1 MESRYVMYLLFLL
14 KRLSNFTYR
23 TTKVRIVIQF
33 KQGMEENY
41 MNVIQLKED
50 KFREALRLSEY
61 AFQYKVDEERLQQQL
76 TKMKESHEIYGIME
90 GEDLAAKLHL
100 IPFHIYIGKEKFKMG
115 GVAGVA
121 TYPEYRRSGY
131 VKELLQYSLQTMKKD
146 GYTVSML
153 HPFAVSFYRKY
164 GWELCA
170 NLVTCHMT
178 KSDLVMKKQVNGTV
192 KRFNKENHP
201 EEVEK
206 LYEVFAERFS
216 GMLVREKNWWLQ
228 AVYDDLTLAIY
239 YDENKKAAGYMLY
252 KIENYKMTVEEFVP
266 LRNEARNGLW
276 NFICQHDSMIK
287 ELEMTVSENEPLLY
301 SLQEPRV
308 KTEIKP
314 YFMGRIV
321 DVEQFLKQYELSW
334 NNVQQEVILHI
345 TDAFAPWNNVSVRLA
360 NHEITIMKEETID
373 KGIKLDIN
381 ALSTIMFG
389 YKRPLELNELE
400 FISGSE
406 EEIQAFE
413 NIVPVRKAFIY
424 DFF

>member
-1 MESRYVMYLLFLL
+1 
-14 KRLSNFTYR
+14 
-23 TTKVRIVIQF
+23 
-33 KQGMEENY
+33 
-41 MNVIQLKED
+41 MNVIRLKED

-90 GEDLAAKLHL
+90 GEDLAAKLHV

-131 VKELLQYSLQTMKKD
+131 VKELLLHSLQTMKKD

-170 NLVTCHMT
+170 NLLVCQMT
-178 KSDLVMKKQVNGTV
+178 KSDLVMKKQVNGIV
-192 KRFNKENHP
+192 KRFDKENHS

-206 LYEVFAERFS
+206 IYEVFAERFS
-216 GMLVREKNWWLQ
+216 GMLVRDKKWWLQ

-239 YDENKKAAGYMLY
+239 YDENKRAAGYMLY
-252 KIENYKMTVEEFVP
+252 KIENSKMTVEEFVP
-266 LRNEARNGLW
+266 LHNEARNGLW

-287 ELEMTVSENEPLLY
+287 ELEMTISENEPLLY
-301 SLQEPRV
+301 TLQEPRV
-308 KTEIKP
+308 KVEIKP

-321 DVEQFLKQYELSW
+321 DVEQFLKQYELNW

-345 TDAFAPWNNVSVRLA
+345 TDSFAPWNNVSVRLA
-360 NHEITIMKEETID
+360 NREITIMKEETID

-400 FISGSE
+400 FITGSE

>member
-1 MESRYVMYLLFLL
+1 
-14 KRLSNFTYR
+14 
-23 TTKVRIVIQF
+23 
-33 KQGMEENY
+33 
-41 MNVIQLKED
+41 MNVIRLKED

-61 AFQYKVDEERLQQQL
+61 AFQYKVDEDRLQQQI
-76 TKMKESHEIYGIME
+76 TKMKESHEVYGIME
-90 GEDLAAKLHL
+90 GENLAAKLHL

-131 VKELLQYSLQTMKKD
+131 VKELLQHSLQTMKKD

-170 NLVTCHMT
+170 NLLVCHMT

-192 KRFNKENHP
+192 KRFNKENHQ

-206 LYEVFAERFS
+206 LYETFAERFS
-216 GMLVREKNWWLQ
+216 GMLVRNEKWWLQ

-239 YDENKKAAGYMLY
+239 YDENKTAAGYMLY
-252 KIENYKMTVEEFVP
+252 KIEKSKMTVEEFVP
-266 LRNEARNGLW
+266 LHNEARNGLW

-287 ELEMTVSENEPLLY
+287 DLEMTVSENEPLLY
-301 SLQEPRV
+301 TLQEPRV
-308 KTEIKP
+308 KAEIKP

-321 DVEQFLKQYELSW
+321 DVEQFLKQYELNW

-345 TDAFAPWNNVSVRLA
+345 TDSFAQWNNITVRLA
-360 NHEITIMKEETID
+360 NHEITIIEEPID

-381 ALSTIMFG
+381 ALSTILFG
-389 YKRPLELNELE
+389 YKRPLDLNELE
-400 FISGSE
+400 LISGSE
-406 EEIQAFE
+406 EEIRAFE
-413 NIVPVRKAFIY
+413 NVVPVRKPFIY

>member
-1 MESRYVMYLLFLL
+1 
-14 KRLSNFTYR
+14 
-23 TTKVRIVIQF
+23 
-33 KQGMEENY
+33 
-41 MNVIQLKED
+41 MNVIRLKED
-50 KFREALRLSEY
+50 KFREALCLSEY
-61 AFQYKVDEERLQQQL
+61 AFQYKVEEERMQQQL
-76 TKMKESHEIYGIME
+76 TKMKESHEVYGIME

-131 VKELLQYSLQTMKKD
+131 VKELLQHSLQTMKKD

-153 HPFAVSFYRKY
+153 HPFAVAFYRKY

-170 NLVTCHMT
+170 DLLVCHMT

-206 LYEVFAERFS
+206 LYETFAERFS
-216 GMLVREKNWWLQ
+216 GMLVRNEKWWLQ

-239 YDENKKAAGYMLY
+239 YDENKTAAGYMLY
-252 KIENYKMTVEEFVP
+252 KIEKSKMTVEEFVP
-266 LRNEARNGLW
+266 LHNEARNGLW

-287 ELEMTVSENEPLLY
+287 ELEMTVSENEQLLY
-301 SLQEPRV
+301 TLQEPRV

-321 DVEQFLKQYELSW
+321 DVEQFLKQYELNW
-334 NNVQQEVILHI
+334 NNVQQEVILHL
-345 TDAFAPWNNVSVRLA
+345 TDSFAPWNNVSVRLA
-360 NHEITIMKEETID
+360 NYEITIIEEPMD

-381 ALSTIMFG
+381 ALSTILLG

-400 FISGSE
+400 LISGSE

-413 NIVPVRKAFIY
+413 KIVPVRDAFIY

>member
-1 MESRYVMYLLFLL
+1 
-14 KRLSNFTYR
+14 
-23 TTKVRIVIQF
+23 
-33 KQGMEENY
+33 
-41 MNVIQLKED
+41 MNVIRLKED

-61 AFQYKVDEERLQQQL
+61 AFQYKVDEDRLQQQI
-76 TKMKESHEIYGIME
+76 TKMKESHEVYGIME
-90 GEDLAAKLHL
+90 GENLAAKLHL

-131 VKELLQYSLQTMKKD
+131 VKELLQHSLQTMKKD

-153 HPFAVSFYRKY
+153 HPFAVAFYRKY

-170 NLVTCHMT
+170 NLLICHMT

-192 KRFNKENHP
+192 KRFSKENHP

-206 LYEVFAERFS
+206 LYETFAERFS
-216 GMLVREKNWWLQ
+216 GMLVRDEKWWLQ
-228 AVYDDLTLAIY
+228 TIYDDLTLAIY
-239 YDENKKAAGYMLY
+239 YDKNKTASGYMLY
-252 KIENYKMTVEEFVP
+252 KVENSKMTVEEFVP
-266 LRNEARNGLW
+266 LHNEARNGLW

-287 ELEMTVSENEPLLY
+287 EFEMTVIENEPLLY
-301 SLQEPRV
+301 TLQEPRV
-308 KTEIKP
+308 KAEIKP
-314 YFMGRIV
+314 YFMSRIV
-321 DVEQFLKQYELSW
+321 DVEQFFKQYEFNW
-334 NNVQQEVILHI
+334 NDVQQELIFHI
-345 TDAFAPWNNVSVRLA
+345 TDSFAPWNNVSIRLV

-389 YKRPLELNELE
+389 YKRPLQLNELE
-400 FISGSE
+400 LISGSE

-413 NIVPVRKAFIY
+413 KIVPVREAFIY

>member
-1 MESRYVMYLLFLL
+1 MED
-14 KRLSNFTYR
+14 
-23 TTKVRIVIQF
+23 
-33 KQGMEENY
+33 NY

-76 TKMKESHEIYGIME
+76 TKMKESHEIYGIIE

-170 NLVTCHMT
+170 NLLICHMN

-239 YDENKKAAGYMLY
+239 YDEDKTAAGYMLY

-266 LRNEARNGLW
+266 LHNEARNGLW

-287 ELEMTVSENEPLLY
+287 ELEMTVSETEPLIY
-301 SLQEPRV
+301 TLQEPRV
-308 KTEIKP
+308 KAKIKP

-321 DVEQFLKQYELSW
+321 DVEQFLKQYELNW

-345 TDAFAPWNNVSVRLA
+345 TDSFAPWNNVTVRLA
-360 NHEITIMKEETID
+360 NHEITIIKEETKD

-400 FISGSE
+400 LISGSE
-406 EEIQAFE
+406 EEIRVLE
-413 NIVPVRKAFIY
+413 NLVPVSKPFIY

>member
-1 MESRYVMYLLFLL
+1 MS
-14 KRLSNFTYR
+14 
-23 TTKVRIVIQF
+23 VIR
-33 KQGMEENY
+33 
-41 MNVIQLKED
+41 LKED
-50 KFREALRLSEY
+50 KFKEALRLSEY
-61 AFQYKVDEERLQQQL
+61 AFQYNVEEERLQQQL

-131 VKELLQYSLQTMKKD
+131 VKELLQHSLQTMKKD

-170 NLVTCHMT
+170 NHLVCQMT

-192 KRFNKENHP
+192 KRFNKENHS

-206 LYEVFAERFS
+206 LYETFAKCFS
-216 GMLVREKNWWLQ
+216 GMLVRDEKWWLQ

-239 YDENKKAAGYMLY
+239 YDKHKTAVGYMLY
-252 KIENYKMTVEEFVP
+252 KIENNKMTVEEFVP
-266 LRNEARNGLW
+266 LHNEARNGLW

-287 ELEMTVSENEPLLY
+287 ELEMTISENEPLLY
-301 SLQEPRV
+301 TLQEPRV
-308 KTEIKP
+308 KAEIKP

-321 DVEQFLKQYELSW
+321 DVEQFLKQYELNW

-345 TDAFAPWNNVSVRLA
+345 TDSFAPWNNVSVRLA

-389 YKRPLELNELE
+389 YKRPLQLNELE
-400 FISGSE
+400 FITGSE

-413 NIVPVRKAFIY
+413 NIVPARKAFIY

>member
-1 MESRYVMYLLFLL
+1 
-14 KRLSNFTYR
+14 
-23 TTKVRIVIQF
+23 
-33 KQGMEENY
+33 

-61 AFQYKVDEERLQQQL
+61 AFQYKVDEERLQRQL

-90 GEDLAAKLHL
+90 GKDLVAKLHL

-131 VKELLQYSLQTMKKD
+131 VKELLQHSLQRMKKD
-146 GYTVSML
+146 GFTVSML
-153 HPFAVSFYRKY
+153 HPFAVTFYRKY

-170 NLVTCHMT
+170 NLLVCHLT

-206 LYEVFAERFS
+206 LYETFAERFS
-216 GMLVREKNWWLQ
+216 GMLVRNEKWWLQ
-228 AVYDDLTLAIY
+228 AVYEDLTLAIY
-239 YDENKKAAGYMLY
+239 YDENKTATGYMLY
-252 KIENYKMTVEEFVP
+252 KIENYKMTVDEFVP
-266 LRNEARNGLW
+266 LHNEARNGLW

-287 ELEMTVSENEPLLY
+287 ELEMTVSENEQLLY
-301 SLQEPRV
+301 TLQEPRV

-321 DVEQFLKQYELSW
+321 DVEQFLKQYELNW

-345 TDAFAPWNNVSVRLA
+345 TDSFAPWNNVSVRLA
-360 NHEITIMKEETID
+360 NYEIAIIEKPMD
-373 KGIKLDIN
+373 KGINLDIN
-381 ALSTIMFG
+381 ALSTILLG

-400 FISGSE
+400 LISGSE
-406 EEIQAFE
+406 EEIRAFE
-413 NIVPVRKAFIY
+413 NVVPVRKSFIY

>member
-1 MESRYVMYLLFLL
+1 
-14 KRLSNFTYR
+14 
-23 TTKVRIVIQF
+23 
-33 KQGMEENY
+33 
-41 MNVIQLKED
+41 MNVIRLKED

-61 AFQYKVDEERLQQQL
+61 AFQYKVDEDRLQQQL
-76 TKMKESHEIYGIME
+76 TKMKESHEVYGIME
-90 GEDLAAKLHL
+90 GENLAAKLHL

-131 VKELLQYSLQTMKKD
+131 VKELLQHSLQTMKKD

-170 NLVTCHMT
+170 NLLVCHMT

-206 LYEVFAERFS
+206 LYETFAERFS
-216 GMLVREKNWWLQ
+216 GMLVRNEKWWLQ

-239 YDENKKAAGYMLY
+239 YDENKTAAGYMLY
-252 KIENYKMTVEEFVP
+252 KIEKSKMTVEEFVP
-266 LRNEARNGLW
+266 LHNEARNGLW

-287 ELEMTVSENEPLLY
+287 DFEMTVSENEPLLY
-301 SLQEPRV
+301 TLQEPRV

-321 DVEQFLKQYELSW
+321 DVEQFLKQYELNW

-345 TDAFAPWNNVSVRLA
+345 TDSFAQWNNITVRLA
-360 NHEITIMKEETID
+360 NHEITIIEEPID

-381 ALSTIMFG
+381 ALSTILFG

-400 FISGSE
+400 LISGSE
-406 EEIQAFE
+406 EEIRAFE
-413 NIVPVRKAFIY
+413 NVVPVRKPFIY

>member
-1 MESRYVMYLLFLL
+1 
-14 KRLSNFTYR
+14 
-23 TTKVRIVIQF
+23 
-33 KQGMEENY
+33 
-41 MNVIQLKED
+41 MNVIRLKED

-61 AFQYKVDEERLQQQL
+61 AFQYKVDEDRLQQQI
-76 TKMKESHEIYGIME
+76 TKMKESHEVYGIME
-90 GEDLAAKLHL
+90 GENLAAKLHL

-131 VKELLQYSLQTMKKD
+131 VKELLQHSLQTMKKD
-146 GYTVSML
+146 GYTVLML

-170 NLVTCHMT
+170 NLLVCHMT

-192 KRFNKENHP
+192 KRFNKESHP

-206 LYEVFAERFS
+206 LYETFAELFS
-216 GMLVREKNWWLQ
+216 GMLVRNEKWWSQ

-239 YDENKKAAGYMLY
+239 YDENQTAAGYMLY

-266 LRNEARNGLW
+266 LHNEARNGLW

-287 ELEMTVSENEPLLY
+287 DLEMTVSENEPLLY
-301 SLQEPRV
+301 TLQEPRV

-321 DVEQFLKQYELSW
+321 DVEQFLKQYELNW

-345 TDAFAPWNNVSVRLA
+345 TDSFAQWNNITVRIA
-360 NHEITIMKEETID
+360 NHEITIIEEPID

-381 ALSTIMFG
+381 ALSTILFG
-389 YKRPLELNELE
+389 YRRPLELNELE
-400 FISGSE
+400 LISGSE
-406 EEIQAFE
+406 EEIRAFE
-413 NIVPVRKAFIY
+413 SVVPVRKPFIY

>member
-1 MESRYVMYLLFLL
+1 
-14 KRLSNFTYR
+14 
-23 TTKVRIVIQF
+23 
-33 KQGMEENY
+33 MEENY

-76 TKMKESHEIYGIME
+76 TKMKESHKIYGIME

-266 LRNEARNGLW
+266 LHNEARNGLW

>member
-1 MESRYVMYLLFLL
+1 
-14 KRLSNFTYR
+14 
-23 TTKVRIVIQF
+23 
-33 KQGMEENY
+33 
-41 MNVIQLKED
+41 MNVIRLKED

-61 AFQYKVDEERLQQQL
+61 AFQYKVEEERMQQQL
-76 TKMKESHEIYGIME
+76 TRMKESHEVYGIME
-90 GEDLAAKLHL
+90 GNDLAAKLHL

-131 VKELLQYSLQTMKKD
+131 VKELLQHSLQTMKKD

-153 HPFAVSFYRKY
+153 HPFAIVFYRKY

-170 NLVTCHMT
+170 NLLVCHMT
-178 KSDLVMKKQVNGTV
+178 KSDLVMKKQVIGTV
-192 KRFNKENHP
+192 KRFNKENHS

-206 LYEVFAERFS
+206 LYETFAERFS
-216 GMLVREKNWWLQ
+216 GMLVRNEKWWLQ

-239 YDENKKAAGYMLY
+239 YDKNQTAAGYMLY
-252 KIENYKMTVEEFVP
+252 KIENYKMTVDEFVP
-266 LRNEARNGLW
+266 LHNEARKGLW

-287 ELEMTVSENEPLLY
+287 ELEMTVSENEQLLY
-301 SLQEPRV
+301 TLQEPRV

-321 DVEQFLKQYELSW
+321 DVEQFLKQYELNW

-345 TDAFAPWNNVSVRLA
+345 TDSFAQWNNITVRIA
-360 NHEITIMKEETID
+360 NHEITIIEEPID

-381 ALSTIMFG
+381 ALSTILFG

-400 FISGSE
+400 LISGSE
-406 EEIQAFE
+406 EEIRAFE
-413 NIVPVRKAFIY
+413 NVVPVRKPFIY

>member
-1 MESRYVMYLLFLL
+1 
-14 KRLSNFTYR
+14 
-23 TTKVRIVIQF
+23 
-33 KQGMEENY
+33 
-41 MNVIQLKED
+41 MNVIRLKED

-131 VKELLQYSLQTMKKD
+131 VKELLQHSLQTMKND

-170 NLVTCHMT
+170 NLLVCQMT

-206 LYEVFAERFS
+206 LYETFAKRFS
-216 GMLVREKNWWLQ
+216 GMLVRDEKWWLQ

-239 YDENKKAAGYMLY
+239 YDENKTAAGYMLY
-252 KIENYKMTVEEFVP
+252 KIENSKMTVEEFVP
-266 LRNEARNGLW
+266 LHNEARNGLW

-301 SLQEPRV
+301 TLQEPRV
-308 KTEIKP
+308 KAEIKP

-321 DVEQFLKQYELSW
+321 DVEQFLKQYELNW

-345 TDAFAPWNNVSVRLA
+345 TDLFAPWNNVTVRLA
-360 NHEITIMKEETID
+360 NHEITIIEEEIKD
-373 KGIKLDIN
+373 KGIRLDIN
-381 ALSTIMFG
+381 VLSTIMFG

-400 FISGSE
+400 LISGSE
-406 EEIQAFE
+406 EEIRAFE
-413 NIVPVRKAFIY
+413 NIVPVREAFIY

>member
-1 MESRYVMYLLFLL
+1 
-14 KRLSNFTYR
+14 
-23 TTKVRIVIQF
+23 
-33 KQGMEENY
+33 MEEKY
-41 MNVIQLKED
+41 MNVIRLRED

-61 AFQYKVDEERLQQQL
+61 AFQYKVEEERLQQQL

-100 IPFHIYIGKEKFKMG
+100 IPFHIYIGKEKYKMG

-131 VKELLQYSLQTMKKD
+131 VKELLQHSLQTMKKD

-153 HPFAVSFYRKY
+153 HPFAVAFYRKY

-170 NLVTCHMT
+170 NLLICHMT

-192 KRFNKENHP
+192 KRFSKENHP

-206 LYEVFAERFS
+206 LYETFAERFS
-216 GMLVREKNWWLQ
+216 GMLVRDEKWWLQ
-228 AVYDDLTLAIY
+228 TVYDDLTLAIY
-239 YDENKKAAGYMLY
+239 YDKNKTASGYMLY
-252 KIENYKMTVEEFVP
+252 KVENSKMTVEEFVP
-266 LRNEARNGLW
+266 LHNEARNGLW

-301 SLQEPRV
+301 TLQEPRV
-308 KTEIKP
+308 KAEIKP
-314 YFMGRIV
+314 YFMSRIV
-321 DVEQFLKQYELSW
+321 DVEQFFKQYEFNW
-334 NNVQQEVILHI
+334 NDVQQELIFHI
-345 TDAFAPWNNVSVRLA
+345 TDSFAPWNNVSIRLA

-389 YKRPLELNELE
+389 YKRPLQLNELE
-400 FISGSE
+400 LISGSE

-413 NIVPVRKAFIY
+413 KIVPVREAFIY

>member
-1 MESRYVMYLLFLL
+1 M
-14 KRLSNFTYR
+14 T
-23 TTKVRIVIQF
+23 
-33 KQGMEENY
+33 
-41 MNVIQLKED
+41 VIQLKED

-61 AFQYKVDEERLQQQL
+61 AFQYKADEERVQQQM
-76 TKMKESHEIYGIME
+76 TRMKESHEIYGIME

-131 VKELLQYSLQTMKKD
+131 VKELLQHSLQTMKKA

-170 NLVTCHMT
+170 NRLVCHMT
-178 KSDLVMKKQVNGTV
+178 KSDLIMKRQVNGTV

-206 LYEVFAERFS
+206 IYETFAERFA
-216 GMLVREKNWWLQ
+216 GMLVRNEKWWLQ
-228 AVYDDLTLAIY
+228 AVYDDLTLAVY
-239 YDENKKAAGYMLY
+239 YDEHKTAAGYMLY
-252 KIENYKMTVEEFVP
+252 KIENYKMTVDEFVP
-266 LRNEARNGLW
+266 LHNEARNGLW

-287 ELEMTVSENEPLLY
+287 ELEMIVSEKEPLLY
-301 SLQEPRV
+301 TLQEPRV
-308 KTEIKP
+308 KTEMKP

-321 DVEQFLKQYELSW
+321 DVEQFFNQYEFNW
-334 NNVQQEVILHI
+334 NNAQQEVILQI
-345 TDAFAPWNNVSVRLA
+345 TDSFAPWNNVTVKLA
-360 NHEITIMKEETID
+360 KHEVTIIKEETLY
-373 KGIKLDIN
+373 KGIRLDIN

-400 FISGSE
+400 LISGSE
-406 EEIQAFE
+406 EEIRVFE
-413 NIVPVRKAFIY
+413 NVVPVREAFIY

>member
-1 MESRYVMYLLFLL
+1 
-14 KRLSNFTYR
+14 
-23 TTKVRIVIQF
+23 
-33 KQGMEENY
+33 

-76 TKMKESHEIYGIME
+76 TKMKESHEIYGIIE

-170 NLVTCHMT
+170 NLLICHMN

-239 YDENKKAAGYMLY
+239 YDEDKTAAGYMLY

-266 LRNEARNGLW
+266 LHNEARNGLW

-287 ELEMTVSENEPLLY
+287 ELEMTVSETEPLLY

-345 TDAFAPWNNVSVRLA
+345 TDAFAPWNNVTVRLA
-360 NHEITIMKEETID
+360 NHEITIVEETTE

-381 ALSTIMFG
+381 ALSAIMFG

-400 FISGSE
+400 LISGSDE
-406 EEIQAFE
+406 AIRSFE
-413 NIVPVRKAFIY
+413 NLVPVRKPFIY

>member
-1 MESRYVMYLLFLL
+1 
-14 KRLSNFTYR
+14 
-23 TTKVRIVIQF
+23 
-33 KQGMEENY
+33 MEENY

-170 NLVTCHMT
+170 NLLICHMN

-239 YDENKKAAGYMLY
+239 YDEDKTAAGYMLY

-266 LRNEARNGLW
+266 LHNEARNGLW

-287 ELEMTVSENEPLLY
+287 ELEMTVSETEPLLY

-345 TDAFAPWNNVSVRLA
+345 TDAFAPWNNVAVRLA
-360 NHEITIMKEETID
+360 NHEITIVEETTE
-373 KGIKLDIN
+373 KGIKLDIT
-381 ALSTIMFG
+381 ALSAIMLG

-400 FISGSE
+400 LISGSDE
-406 EEIQAFE
+406 AIRSFE
-413 NIVPVRKAFIY
+413 NLVPVRKPFIY

>member
-1 MESRYVMYLLFLL
+1 
-14 KRLSNFTYR
+14 
-23 TTKVRIVIQF
+23 
-33 KQGMEENY
+33 
-41 MNVIQLKED
+41 MNVIRLKED

-61 AFQYKVDEERLQQQL
+61 AFQYKVEEERMQQQL
-76 TKMKESHEIYGIME
+76 TKMKESHEVYGIME

-131 VKELLQYSLQTMKKD
+131 VKELLQHSLQTMKKD
-146 GYTVSML
+146 GFTVSML
-153 HPFAVSFYRKY
+153 HPFAVTFYRKY

-170 NLVTCHMT
+170 NLLVCHLT

-206 LYEVFAERFS
+206 LYETFAERFS
-216 GMLVREKNWWLQ
+216 GMLVRNEKWWLQ
-228 AVYDDLTLAIY
+228 AVYEDLTLAIY
-239 YDENKKAAGYMLY
+239 YDENKTAAGYMLY
-252 KIENYKMTVEEFVP
+252 KIENYKMTVDEFLP
-266 LRNEARNGLW
+266 LHNEARNGLW

-287 ELEMTVSENEPLLY
+287 ELEMTVSENEQLLY
-301 SLQEPRV
+301 TLQEPRV

-321 DVEQFLKQYELSW
+321 DVEQFLKQYELNW

-345 TDAFAPWNNVSVRLA
+345 TDSFAPWNNVSVRLA
-360 NHEITIMKEETID
+360 NYEIAIIEEPMD
-373 KGIKLDIN
+373 KGINLDIN
-381 ALSTIMFG
+381 ALSTILLG

-400 FISGSE
+400 LISGSE
-406 EEIQAFE
+406 EEIRAFE
-413 NIVPVRKAFIY
+413 NVVPVRKSFIY

>member
-1 MESRYVMYLLFLL
+1 
-14 KRLSNFTYR
+14 
-23 TTKVRIVIQF
+23 
-33 KQGMEENY
+33 
-41 MNVIQLKED
+41 MNVIRLKED

-61 AFQYKVDEERLQQQL
+61 AFQYKVEEERMQQQL
-76 TKMKESHEIYGIME
+76 TRMKESHEVYGIME
-90 GEDLAAKLHL
+90 GNDLAAKLHL

-131 VKELLQYSLQTMKKD
+131 VKELLQHSLQTMKKD

-153 HPFAVSFYRKY
+153 HPFAVAFYRKY

-170 NLVTCHMT
+170 NLLVCHMT
-178 KSDLVMKKQVNGTV
+178 KSDLVMKKQVIGTV
-192 KRFNKENHP
+192 KRFNKENHS

-206 LYEVFAERFS
+206 LYETFAERFS
-216 GMLVREKNWWLQ
+216 GMLVRNEKWWLQ

-239 YDENKKAAGYMLY
+239 YDENKTAAGYMLY
-252 KIENYKMTVEEFVP
+252 KIEKSKMTVEEFVP
-266 LRNEARNGLW
+266 LHNEARNGLW

-287 ELEMTVSENEPLLY
+287 ELEMTVSENEQLLY
-301 SLQEPRV
+301 TLQEPRV

-321 DVEQFLKQYELSW
+321 DVEQFLKQYELNW

-345 TDAFAPWNNVSVRLA
+345 TDSFAPWNNVSVRLA
-360 NHEITIMKEETID
+360 NYEITIIEEPMD

-381 ALSTIMFG
+381 ALSTILLG

-400 FISGSE
+400 LISGSE
-406 EEIQAFE
+406 EEIRAFE
-413 NIVPVRKAFIY
+413 KIVPVRDAFIY

>member
-1 MESRYVMYLLFLL
+1 
-14 KRLSNFTYR
+14 
-23 TTKVRIVIQF
+23 
-33 KQGMEENY
+33 
-41 MNVIQLKED
+41 MNVIQLQED

-61 AFQYKVDEERLQQQL
+61 AFQYKVNEERLQQQI
-76 TKMKESHEIYGIME
+76 TRMKESHEIYGIME

-100 IPFHIYIGKEKFKMG
+100 IPFHIYIGKETFKMG

-131 VKELLQYSLQTMKKD
+131 VKELLQHSLQTMKKD

-170 NLVTCHMT
+170 NLLVCHMT

-201 EEVEK
+201 EEIEK
-206 LYEVFAERFS
+206 LYETFAERFS

-228 AVYDDLTLAIY
+228 AVYDDLTVAIY
-239 YDENKKAAGYMLY
+239 YDENKMAAGYMLY
-252 KIENYKMTVEEFVP
+252 KIENYKMTIEEFVP
-266 LRNEARNGLW
+266 LHNEARNGLW

-287 ELEMTVSENEPLLY
+287 ELEMTVSEDEQLLY
-301 SLQEPRV
+301 TLQEPRV
-308 KTEIKP
+308 KTEVKP

-321 DVEQFLKQYELSW
+321 DVEQFLSKYEFNW
-334 NNVQQEVILHI
+334 NDVQQEVILHI
-345 TDAFAPWNNVSVRLA
+345 TDSFAQWNNITVRLA
-360 NHEITIMKEETID
+360 NHEITIVEETTE

-400 FISGSE
+400 LISGSE
-406 EEIQAFE
+406 EAIRLFE
-413 NIVPVRKAFIY
+413 NLVPVRKPFIY

>member
-1 MESRYVMYLLFLL
+1 
-14 KRLSNFTYR
+14 
-23 TTKVRIVIQF
+23 
-33 KQGMEENY
+33 
-41 MNVIQLKED
+41 MNVIRLKED
-50 KFREALRLSEY
+50 KFKEALRLSEY
-61 AFQYKVDEERLQQQL
+61 AFQYKVDEERLQQQFI
-76 TKMKESHEIYGIME
+76 KMKESHEIYGIME

-131 VKELLQYSLQTMKKD
+131 VKELLQHSLQTMKKH

-153 HPFAVSFYRKY
+153 HPFAVAFYRKY

-170 NLVTCHMT
+170 DLLICHMT
-178 KSDLVMKKQVNGTV
+178 KSDLVMKKHVNGTV

-206 LYEVFAERFS
+206 LYETFAARFS
-216 GMLVREKNWWLQ
+216 GMLVRDKKWWLQ

-239 YDENKKAAGYMLY
+239 YDENKTAAGYMLY
-252 KIENYKMTVEEFVP
+252 KIENNKMTVEEFVP
-266 LRNEARNGLW
+266 LHNEARNGLW

-301 SLQEPRV
+301 TLQEPRV
-308 KTEIKP
+308 KAEIKP

-321 DVEQFLKQYELSW
+321 DVEQFLKQYELNW
-334 NNVQQEVILHI
+334 NDVQQEVILHI
-345 TDAFAPWNNVSVRLA
+345 TDSFAQWNNVSVRLA

-389 YKRPLELNELE
+389 YKRPLQLNELE
-400 FISGSE
+400 IISGSE
-406 EEIQAFE
+406 AEIQVFE
-413 NIVPVRKAFIY
+413 KIVPVREAFIY

>member
-1 MESRYVMYLLFLL
+1 
-14 KRLSNFTYR
+14 
-23 TTKVRIVIQF
+23 
-33 KQGMEENY
+33 
-41 MNVIQLKED
+41 MNVIRLKED

-61 AFQYKVDEERLQQQL
+61 AFQYKVDEDRLQQQI
-76 TKMKESHEIYGIME
+76 TKMKESHEVYGIME
-90 GEDLAAKLHL
+90 GENLAAKLHL

-131 VKELLQYSLQTMKKD
+131 VKELLQHSLQTMKKD

-170 NLVTCHMT
+170 NLLVCHMT

-192 KRFNKENHP
+192 KRFNKESHP

-206 LYEVFAERFS
+206 LYETFTERFS
-216 GMLVREKNWWLQ
+216 GMLVRNEKWWLQ

-239 YDENKKAAGYMLY
+239 YDENQTAAGYMLY

-266 LRNEARNGLW
+266 LHNEARNGLW

-287 ELEMTVSENEPLLY
+287 DLEMTVSENEPLLY
-301 SLQEPRV
+301 TLQEPRV

-321 DVEQFLKQYELSW
+321 DVEQFLKQYELNW

-345 TDAFAPWNNVSVRLA
+345 TDSFAQWNNITVRIA
-360 NHEITIMKEETID
+360 NHEITIIEEPID

-381 ALSTIMFG
+381 ALSTILFG
-389 YKRPLELNELE
+389 YRRPLELNELE
-400 FISGSE
+400 LISGSK
-406 EEIQAFE
+406 EEIRAFE
-413 NIVPVRKAFIY
+413 NVVPVRKPFIY

>member
-1 MESRYVMYLLFLL
+1 
-14 KRLSNFTYR
+14 
-23 TTKVRIVIQF
+23 
-33 KQGMEENY
+33 

-131 VKELLQYSLQTMKKD
+131 VKELLQHSLQTMKKD

-170 NLVTCHMT
+170 NLVTCHMI

-239 YDENKKAAGYMLY
+239 YDENKRAAGYMLY

-266 LRNEARNGLW
+266 LHNEARNGLW

-321 DVEQFLKQYELSW
+321 DVEQFLKQYELNW

-345 TDAFAPWNNVSVRLA
+345 TDAFAPWNNVTVRLA
-360 NHEITIMKEETID
+360 NHEITIVEETTE
-373 KGIKLDIN
+373 KGIKLNIN
-381 ALSTIMFG
+381 ALSAIMFG

-400 FISGSE
+400 LISGSDE
-406 EEIQAFE
+406 AIRSIE
-413 NIVPVRKAFIY
+413 NLVPVRKPFIY

>member
-1 MESRYVMYLLFLL
+1 
-14 KRLSNFTYR
+14 
-23 TTKVRIVIQF
+23 
-33 KQGMEENY
+33 

-131 VKELLQYSLQTMKKD
+131 VKELLQHSLQRMKKD

-153 HPFAVSFYRKY
+153 HPFAVTFYRKY

-170 NLVTCHMT
+170 NLLVCHLT

-206 LYEVFAERFS
+206 LYETFAERFS
-216 GMLVREKNWWLQ
+216 GMLVRNEKWWLQ
-228 AVYDDLTLAIY
+228 AVYEDLTLAIY
-239 YDENKKAAGYMLY
+239 YDENKTAAGYMLY
-252 KIENYKMTVEEFVP
+252 KIENYKMTVDEFVP
-266 LRNEARNGLW
+266 MHNEARNGLW

-287 ELEMTVSENEPLLY
+287 ELEMTVSENEQLLY
-301 SLQEPRV
+301 TLQEPRV

-321 DVEQFLKQYELSW
+321 DVEQFLKQYELNW

-345 TDAFAPWNNVSVRLA
+345 TDSFAPWNNVSVRLA
-360 NHEITIMKEETID
+360 NYEIAIIEEPMD

-381 ALSTIMFG
+381 ALSTILLG

-400 FISGSE
+400 LISGSE
-406 EEIQAFE
+406 EEIRAFE
-413 NIVPVRKAFIY
+413 NVVPVRKPFIY

>member
-1 MESRYVMYLLFLL
+1 
-14 KRLSNFTYR
+14 
-23 TTKVRIVIQF
+23 
-33 KQGMEENY
+33 MEEKY
-41 MNVIQLKED
+41 MNVIRLKED

-61 AFQYKVDEERLQQQL
+61 AFQYKVDEDRLQQQI
-76 TKMKESHEIYGIME
+76 TKMKESHEVYGIME
-90 GEDLAAKLHL
+90 GENLAAKLHL

-131 VKELLQYSLQTMKKD
+131 VKELLQHSLQTMKKD

-164 GWELCA
+164 GWELCS
-170 NLVTCHMT
+170 NLLVCHMT

-192 KRFNKENHP
+192 KRFNKESHP

-206 LYEVFAERFS
+206 LYETFAERFS
-216 GMLVREKNWWLQ
+216 GMLVRNEKWWLQ

-239 YDENKKAAGYMLY
+239 YDENQTAAGYMLY

-266 LRNEARNGLW
+266 LHNEARNGLW

-287 ELEMTVSENEPLLY
+287 DLEMTVSENEPLLY
-301 SLQEPRV
+301 TLQEPRV

-321 DVEQFLKQYELSW
+321 DVEQFLKQYELNW

-345 TDAFAPWNNVSVRLA
+345 TDSFAQWNNITVRIA
-360 NHEITIMKEETID
+360 NHEITIIEEPID

-381 ALSTIMFG
+381 ALSTILFG

-400 FISGSE
+400 LISGSE
-406 EEIQAFE
+406 EEIRAFE
-413 NIVPVRKAFIY
+413 NVVPVRKPFIY

>member
-1 MESRYVMYLLFLL
+1 
-14 KRLSNFTYR
+14 
-23 TTKVRIVIQF
+23 
-33 KQGMEENY
+33 
-41 MNVIQLKED
+41 MNVIRLKED

-61 AFQYKVDEERLQQQL
+61 AFQYKVDEDRLQQQI
-76 TKMKESHEIYGIME
+76 TKMKESHEVYGIME
-90 GEDLAAKLHL
+90 GENLAAKLHL

-131 VKELLQYSLQTMKKD
+131 VKELLQHSLQMMKKD

-170 NLVTCHMT
+170 NLLVCHMT

-192 KRFNKENHP
+192 KRFNKESHP

-206 LYEVFAERFS
+206 LYETFAERFS
-216 GMLVREKNWWLQ
+216 GMLVRNEKWWLQ

-239 YDENKKAAGYMLY
+239 YDENQTAAGYMLY

-266 LRNEARNGLW
+266 LHNEARNGLW

-287 ELEMTVSENEPLLY
+287 DLEMTVSENEPLLY
-301 SLQEPRV
+301 TLQEPRV

-321 DVEQFLKQYELSW
+321 DVEQFLKQYELNW

-345 TDAFAPWNNVSVRLA
+345 TDSFAQWNNITVRLA
-360 NHEITIMKEETID
+360 NHEITIIEEPID

-381 ALSTIMFG
+381 GLSTILFG
-389 YKRPLELNELE
+389 YRRPLELNELE
-400 FISGSE
+400 LISGSE
-406 EEIQAFE
+406 EEIRAFE
-413 NIVPVRKAFIY
+413 NVVPVRKPFIY

>member
-1 MESRYVMYLLFLL
+1 
-14 KRLSNFTYR
+14 
-23 TTKVRIVIQF
+23 
-33 KQGMEENY
+33 

-90 GEDLAAKLHL
+90 GEDLAAKIHL

-131 VKELLQYSLQTMKKD
+131 VKELLQHSLQTMKKD

-170 NLVTCHMT
+170 NLVTCHMI

-239 YDENKKAAGYMLY
+239 YDENKRAAGYMLY

-266 LRNEARNGLW
+266 LHNEARNGLW

-321 DVEQFLKQYELSW
+321 DVEQFLKQYELNW

-345 TDAFAPWNNVSVRLA
+345 TDAFAPWNNVTVRLA
-360 NHEITIMKEETID
+360 NHEITIVEETTE

-381 ALSTIMFG
+381 ALSAIMFG

-400 FISGSE
+400 LISGSDE
-406 EEIQAFE
+406 AIRSIE
-413 NIVPVRKAFIY
+413 NLVPVRKPFIY

>member
-1 MESRYVMYLLFLL
+1 
-14 KRLSNFTYR
+14 
-23 TTKVRIVIQF
+23 
-33 KQGMEENY
+33 
-41 MNVIQLKED
+41 MNVIRLKED

-61 AFQYKVDEERLQQQL
+61 AFQYKVEEDRLQQQL
-76 TKMKESHEIYGIME
+76 TRMKESHEVYGIME
-90 GEDLAAKLHL
+90 GNELAAKLHL

-131 VKELLQYSLQTMKKD
+131 VKELLQHSLQTMKKD

-153 HPFAVSFYRKY
+153 HPFAVAFYRKY

-170 NLVTCHMT
+170 NLLVCHLT

-206 LYEVFAERFS
+206 LYETFAERFS
-216 GMLVREKNWWLQ
+216 GMLVRNEKWWLQ
-228 AVYDDLTLAIY
+228 AVYEDLTLAIY
-239 YDENKKAAGYMLY
+239 YDENKTAAGYMLY
-252 KIENYKMTVEEFVP
+252 KIEKSKMTVEEFVP
-266 LRNEARNGLW
+266 LHNEARNGLW

-287 ELEMTVSENEPLLY
+287 ELEMTVSENEQLLY
-301 SLQEPRV
+301 TLQEPRV

-321 DVEQFLKQYELSW
+321 DIEQFLKQYELNW
-334 NNVQQEVILHI
+334 NNIQQEIILHI
-345 TDAFAPWNNVSVRLA
+345 TDSFAPWNNVSVRLA
-360 NHEITIMKEETID
+360 NYEITIIEEPMD

-381 ALSTIMFG
+381 ALSTILLG

-400 FISGSE
+400 LISGSE
-406 EEIQAFE
+406 EEIRAFE
-413 NIVPVRKAFIY
+413 KIVPVREAFIY

>member
-1 MESRYVMYLLFLL
+1 
-14 KRLSNFTYR
+14 
-23 TTKVRIVIQF
+23 
-33 KQGMEENY
+33 
-41 MNVIQLKED
+41 MNVIRLKED
-50 KFREALRLSEY
+50 KFREALCLSEY
-61 AFQYKVDEERLQQQL
+61 AFQYKVEEDRLQQQL
-76 TKMKESHEIYGIME
+76 TRMKESHEVYGIME
-90 GEDLAAKLHL
+90 GNDLAAKLQL

-131 VKELLQYSLQTMKKD
+131 VKELLQHSLQTMKKD

-153 HPFAVSFYRKY
+153 HPFAVAFYRKY

-170 NLVTCHMT
+170 NLLVCHMT
-178 KSDLVMKKQVNGTV
+178 KSDLVMKKQVIGTV
-192 KRFNKENHP
+192 KRFNKENHS

-206 LYEVFAERFS
+206 LYETFAERFS
-216 GMLVREKNWWLQ
+216 GMLVRNEKWWLQ

-239 YDENKKAAGYMLY
+239 YDENKTAAGYMLY
-252 KIENYKMTVEEFVP
+252 KIEKSKMTVEEFVP
-266 LRNEARNGLW
+266 LHNEARNGLW

-287 ELEMTVSENEPLLY
+287 ELEMTVSENEQLLY
-301 SLQEPRV
+301 TLQEPRV

-321 DVEQFLKQYELSW
+321 DVEQFLKQYELNW

-345 TDAFAPWNNVSVRLA
+345 TDSFAPWNNVSVRLA
-360 NHEITIMKEETID
+360 NYEITIIEEPMD

-381 ALSTIMFG
+381 ALSTILLG
-389 YKRPLELNELE
+389 YKRPLELNELDL
-400 FISGSE
+400 ISGSE

-413 NIVPVRKAFIY
+413 KIVPVRDAFIY

>member
-1 MESRYVMYLLFLL
+1 
-14 KRLSNFTYR
+14 
-23 TTKVRIVIQF
+23 
-33 KQGMEENY
+33 
-41 MNVIQLKED
+41 MNVIRLKEN

-61 AFQYKVDEERLQQQL
+61 AFQYKVDEEGLQQQI
-76 TKMKESHEIYGIME
+76 TKMKESHEVYGIME
-90 GEDLAAKLHL
+90 GENLAAKLHL

-131 VKELLQYSLQTMKKD
+131 VKELLQHSLQTMKKD

-170 NLVTCHMT
+170 NLLVCHLT

-192 KRFNKENHP
+192 KRFNKENHS

-206 LYEVFAERFS
+206 LYETFAERFS
-216 GMLVREKNWWLQ
+216 GMLVRNEKWWLQ
-228 AVYDDLTLAIY
+228 AVYEDLTLAIY
-239 YDENKKAAGYMLY
+239 YDENKTAAGYMLY
-252 KIENYKMTVEEFVP
+252 KIEKSKMTVEEFVP
-266 LRNEARNGLW
+266 LHNEARNGLW

-287 ELEMTVSENEPLLY
+287 ELEMTVSENEQLLY
-301 SLQEPRV
+301 TLQEPRV

-321 DVEQFLKQYELSW
+321 DVEQFLKQYELNW
-334 NNVQQEVILHI
+334 NNIQQEIILHI
-345 TDAFAPWNNVSVRLA
+345 TDSFAPWNNVSVRLA
-360 NHEITIMKEETID
+360 NYEITIIEEPMD

-381 ALSTIMFG
+381 ALSTILFG

-400 FISGSE
+400 LINGSE
-406 EEIQAFE
+406 EEIRAFE
-413 NIVPVRKAFIY
+413 KIVPVREAFIY

>member
-1 MESRYVMYLLFLL
+1 
-14 KRLSNFTYR
+14 
-23 TTKVRIVIQF
+23 
-33 KQGMEENY
+33 MEERY
-41 MNVIQLKED
+41 MNVIRLKED

-61 AFQYKVDEERLQQQL
+61 AFQYKVDEDRLQQQL
-76 TKMKESHEIYGIME
+76 TKMKESHEVYGIME
-90 GEDLAAKLHL
+90 GENLAAKLHL

-131 VKELLQYSLQTMKKD
+131 VKELLQHSLQTMKKD

-170 NLVTCHMT
+170 NLLVCHMT

-206 LYEVFAERFS
+206 LYETFAERFS
-216 GMLVREKNWWLQ
+216 GMLVRNEKWWLQ

-239 YDENKKAAGYMLY
+239 YDENKTAAGYMLY
-252 KIENYKMTVEEFVP
+252 KIEKSKMTVEEFVP
-266 LRNEARNGLW
+266 LHNEARNGLW

-287 ELEMTVSENEPLLY
+287 DLEMTVSENEPLLY
-301 SLQEPRV
+301 TLQEPRV

-321 DVEQFLKQYELSW
+321 DVEQFLKQYELNW

-345 TDAFAPWNNVSVRLA
+345 TDSFAQWNNITVRLA
-360 NHEITIMKEETID
+360 NHEITIIEEPID

-381 ALSTIMFG
+381 ALSTILFG

-400 FISGSE
+400 LISGSE
-406 EEIQAFE
+406 EEIRAFE
-413 NIVPVRKAFIY
+413 NVVPVRKPFIY

>member
-1 MESRYVMYLLFLL
+1 
-14 KRLSNFTYR
+14 
-23 TTKVRIVIQF
+23 
-33 KQGMEENY
+33 
-41 MNVIQLKED
+41 MNVIRLKED
-50 KFREALRLSEY
+50 KFKEAIRLSEY
-61 AFQYKVDEERLQQQL
+61 AFQYKVEEERLQQQL

-131 VKELLQYSLQTMKKD
+131 VKELLQHSLQTMKKD

-170 NLVTCHMT
+170 NLLVCQMT

-192 KRFNKENHP
+192 KRFNKENHSQ
-201 EEVEK
+201 EVEK
-206 LYEVFAERFS
+206 LYETFAKRFS
-216 GMLVREKNWWLQ
+216 GMLVRDEKWWLQ

-239 YDENKKAAGYMLY
+239 YDENKRAAGYMLY
-252 KIENYKMTVEEFVP
+252 KIENSKMTVEEFVP
-266 LRNEARNGLW
+266 LHNEARNGLW

-287 ELEMTVSENEPLLY
+287 ELEMTISENEPLLY
-301 SLQEPRV
+301 TLQEPRV
-308 KTEIKP
+308 KAEIKP

-321 DVEQFLKQYELSW
+321 DVEQFLKQYELNW

-345 TDAFAPWNNVSVRLA
+345 TDSFAPWNNVSVRLA

-413 NIVPVRKAFIY
+413 NIVPARKAFIY

>member
-1 MESRYVMYLLFLL
+1 
-14 KRLSNFTYR
+14 
-23 TTKVRIVIQF
+23 
-33 KQGMEENY
+33 MEEKY
-41 MNVIQLKED
+41 MNVIRLKED

-61 AFQYKVDEERLQQQL
+61 AFQYKVDEDRLQQQL
-76 TKMKESHEIYGIME
+76 TRMKESHEVYGIME
-90 GEDLAAKLHL
+90 GNDLAAKLHL

-131 VKELLQYSLQTMKKD
+131 VKELLQHSLQTMKKD

-153 HPFAVSFYRKY
+153 HPFAVAFYRKY

-170 NLVTCHMT
+170 NLLVCHMT
-178 KSDLVMKKQVNGTV
+178 KSDLVMKKQVIGTV
-192 KRFNKENHP
+192 KRFNKENHS

-206 LYEVFAERFS
+206 LYETFAERFS
-216 GMLVREKNWWLQ
+216 GMLVRNEKWWLQ

-239 YDENKKAAGYMLY
+239 YDKNQTAAGYMLY
-252 KIENYKMTVEEFVP
+252 KIENYKMTVDEFVP
-266 LRNEARNGLW
+266 LHNEARKGLW

-287 ELEMTVSENEPLLY
+287 ELEMTVSENEQLLY
-301 SLQEPRV
+301 TLQEPRV

-321 DVEQFLKQYELSW
+321 DVEQFLKQYELNW

-345 TDAFAPWNNVSVRLA
+345 TDSFAQWNNITVRIA
-360 NHEITIMKEETID
+360 NHEITIIEEPID

-381 ALSTIMFG
+381 ALSTILFG

-400 FISGSE
+400 LISGSE
-406 EEIQAFE
+406 EEIRAFE
-413 NIVPVRKAFIY
+413 NVVPVRKPFIY

>member
-1 MESRYVMYLLFLL
+1 
-14 KRLSNFTYR
+14 
-23 TTKVRIVIQF
+23 
-33 KQGMEENY
+33 
-41 MNVIQLKED
+41 MNVIRLKED

-61 AFQYKVDEERLQQQL
+61 AFQYKVEEERMQQQL
-76 TKMKESHEIYGIME
+76 TRMKESHEVYGIME
-90 GEDLAAKLHL
+90 GNDLAAKLHL

-131 VKELLQYSLQTMKKD
+131 VKELLQHSLQTMKKD

-170 NLVTCHMT
+170 NLLVCHMT
-178 KSDLVMKKQVNGTV
+178 KSDLVMKKQVIGTV
-192 KRFNKENHP
+192 KRFNKENHS

-206 LYEVFAERFS
+206 LYETFAERFS
-216 GMLVREKNWWLQ
+216 GMLVRNEKWWLQ

-239 YDENKKAAGYMLY
+239 YDKNQTAAGYMLY
-252 KIENYKMTVEEFVP
+252 KIENYKMTVDEFVP
-266 LRNEARNGLW
+266 LHNEARKGLW

-287 ELEMTVSENEPLLY
+287 ELEMTVSENEQLLY
-301 SLQEPRV
+301 TLQEPRV

-321 DVEQFLKQYELSW
+321 DVEQFLKQYELNW

-345 TDAFAPWNNVSVRLA
+345 TDSFAQWNNITVRLA
-360 NHEITIMKEETID
+360 NHEITIIEEPID

-381 ALSTIMFG
+381 ALSTILFG
-389 YKRPLELNELE
+389 YKRPLDLNELE
-400 FISGSE
+400 LISGSE
-406 EEIQAFE
+406 EEIRAFE
-413 NIVPVRKAFIY
+413 NVVPVRKPFIY

>member
-1 MESRYVMYLLFLL
+1 
-14 KRLSNFTYR
+14 
-23 TTKVRIVIQF
+23 
-33 KQGMEENY
+33 
-41 MNVIQLKED
+41 MNVIRLKED

-61 AFQYKVDEERLQQQL
+61 AFQYKVEEERMQQQL
-76 TKMKESHEIYGIME
+76 TKMKESHEVYGIME

-100 IPFHIYIGKEKFKMG
+100 IPFHIYIGEEKFKMG

-131 VKELLQYSLQTMKKD
+131 VKELLQHSLQMMKKD

-153 HPFAVSFYRKY
+153 HPFAVTFYRKY

-170 NLVTCHMT
+170 NLLVCHLT

-206 LYEVFAERFS
+206 LYETFAERFS
-216 GMLVREKNWWLQ
+216 GMLVRNEKWWLQ
-228 AVYDDLTLAIY
+228 AVYEDLTLAIY
-239 YDENKKAAGYMLY
+239 YDENKTAAGYMLY
-252 KIENYKMTVEEFVP
+252 KIENYKMTVHEFVP
-266 LRNEARNGLW
+266 LHNEARNGLW

-287 ELEMTVSENEPLLY
+287 ELEMTVSENEQLLY
-301 SLQEPRV
+301 TLQEPRV

-321 DVEQFLKQYELSW
+321 DVEQFLKQYELNW

-345 TDAFAPWNNVSVRLA
+345 TDSFAPWNNVSVRLV
-360 NHEITIMKEETID
+360 NYEITIIEEPMD

-381 ALSTIMFG
+381 ALSTILLG

-400 FISGSE
+400 LISGSE
-406 EEIQAFE
+406 EEIRAFE
-413 NIVPVRKAFIY
+413 NVVPVHKPFIY

>member
-1 MESRYVMYLLFLL
+1 
-14 KRLSNFTYR
+14 
-23 TTKVRIVIQF
+23 
-33 KQGMEENY
+33 
-41 MNVIQLKED
+41 MNVIRLKED

-61 AFQYKVDEERLQQQL
+61 AFQYKVEEERMQQQL
-76 TKMKESHEIYGIME
+76 TKMKESHEVYGIME
-90 GEDLAAKLHL
+90 GNDLAAKLHL

-131 VKELLQYSLQTMKKD
+131 VKELLQHSLQTMKKD

-153 HPFAVSFYRKY
+153 HPFAVTFYRKY

-170 NLVTCHMT
+170 NLLVCHLT

-206 LYEVFAERFS
+206 LYETFAERFS
-216 GMLVREKNWWLQ
+216 GMLVRNEKWWLQ

-239 YDENKKAAGYMLY
+239 YDENKTAAGYMLY
-252 KIENYKMTVEEFVP
+252 KIEKSKMTVEEFVP
-266 LRNEARNGLW
+266 LHNEARNGLW

-287 ELEMTVSENEPLLY
+287 ELEMTVNENEPLLY
-301 SLQEPRV
+301 TLQEPRV

-321 DVEQFLKQYELSW
+321 DVEQFLKQYELNW

-345 TDAFAPWNNVSVRLA
+345 TDSFAPWNNVSVRLV
-360 NHEITIMKEETID
+360 NYEITIIEEPMD

-381 ALSTIMFG
+381 ALSAILLG

-400 FISGSE
+400 LISGSE
-406 EEIQAFE
+406 EELQAFE
-413 NIVPVRKAFIY
+413 KIVPVRDAFIY

>member
-1 MESRYVMYLLFLL
+1 
-14 KRLSNFTYR
+14 
-23 TTKVRIVIQF
+23 
-33 KQGMEENY
+33 

-50 KFREALRLSEY
+50 KSREALRLSEY

-131 VKELLQYSLQTMKKD
+131 VKELLQHSLQIMKKD

-170 NLVTCHMT
+170 NLVICHMT

-192 KRFNKENHP
+192 KRFNKEKHP

-266 LRNEARNGLW
+266 LHNEARNGLW

-321 DVEQFLKQYELSW
+321 DVEQFLKQYELNW

-345 TDAFAPWNNVSVRLA
+345 TDAFAPWNNVTVRLA
-360 NHEITIMKEETID
+360 NHEITIVEETTE

-381 ALSTIMFG
+381 ALSAIMFG

-400 FISGSE
+400 LISGSDE
-406 EEIQAFE
+406 AIRSIE
-413 NIVPVRKAFIY
+413 NLVPVRKPFIY

>member
-1 MESRYVMYLLFLL
+1 
-14 KRLSNFTYR
+14 
-23 TTKVRIVIQF
+23 
-33 KQGMEENY
+33 
-41 MNVIQLKED
+41 MNVIRLKED

-61 AFQYKVDEERLQQQL
+61 AFQYKVDEDRLQQQL
-76 TKMKESHEIYGIME
+76 TKMKESHEVYGIME
-90 GEDLAAKLHL
+90 GENLAAKLHL

-131 VKELLQYSLQTMKKD
+131 VKELLQHSLQTMKKD

-170 NLVTCHMT
+170 NLLICHMT

-192 KRFNKENHP
+192 KRFNKENHQ

-206 LYEVFAERFS
+206 LYETFAERFS
-216 GMLVREKNWWLQ
+216 GMLVRNEKWWLQ

-239 YDENKKAAGYMLY
+239 YDENKTAAGYMLY
-252 KIENYKMTVEEFVP
+252 KIEKSKMTVEEFVP
-266 LRNEARNGLW
+266 LHNEARNGLW

-287 ELEMTVSENEPLLY
+287 DFEMTVSENEPFLY
-301 SLQEPRV
+301 TLQEPRV

-321 DVEQFLKQYELSW
+321 DVEQFLKQYELNW

-345 TDAFAPWNNVSVRLA
+345 TDSFAQWNNITVRLA
-360 NHEITIMKEETID
+360 NHEITIIEEPID

-381 ALSTIMFG
+381 ALSTILFG

-400 FISGSE
+400 LISGSE
-406 EEIQAFE
+406 EEIRAFE
-413 NIVPVRKAFIY
+413 NVVPVRKPFIY